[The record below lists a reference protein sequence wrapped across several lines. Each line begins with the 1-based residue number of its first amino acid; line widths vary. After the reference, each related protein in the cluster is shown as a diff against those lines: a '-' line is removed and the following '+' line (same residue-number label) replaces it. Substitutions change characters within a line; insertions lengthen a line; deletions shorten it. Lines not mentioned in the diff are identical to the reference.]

1 MTKRLQVLL
10 SDRDYKE
17 IQRLAKAK
25 SLSIAEWVRQ
35 ALEAARRK
43 QPMGDA
49 ARKIDSIRAAAL
61 HDYPTA
67 DIDQMNSEIE
77 RDFVTDAPA

>member
-10 SDRDYKE
+10 ADRDYRE

-25 SLSIAEWVRQ
+25 NLSIAEWVRQ

-43 QPMGDA
+43 QPIGDG
-49 ARKIDSIRAAAL
+49 ARKIDSIRVAAR

-67 DIDQMNSEIE
+67 DIDDMNAEIARGHGSE
-77 RDFVTDAPA
+77 RPR